1 MLETE
6 LKTKAE
12 RDTAEAAAAKQAAAA
27 AKAVEDADTGVLDAL
42 AGAGA
47 VGAALLARVCNHV
60 KLRTDAT
67 DVYIARRE
75 AYAAK
80 PDDPEPEDDE
90 LGERAWQVAYMG
102 TSDGAEWLRD
112 CALIEGQGVTF
123 RAWVEPEPAE
133 DEEEEDED
141 EDEDEEGRA
150 PKPLPELPTIAV
162 ESVLHEPAVVCHGL
176 PRLGGFIAVPVRFS
190 SALHSEALPDDA
202 LQPPAREEEEEE
214 ADAADDAG
222 SDAEESKEAE
232 PKEWPVP
239 PPQVQE
245 VRIALCMDTLGQNRA
260 VPAASEATL
269 KRYAEALAEALT
281 RTELA
286 AYNAS
291 VPVLRSAAA
300 AAAALAPEWELKR
313 GEAQEAAAAA
323 VEADTAAAEEALAQ
337 ESAAMEAALAGAQD
351 AEGKEGDAAPEL
363 PTPSRAWLLTEEA
376 PELASEEHVSA
387 LAEARAAVEEA
398 RTALAEARTAWATAA
413 NVLAWEELPAIWAGV
428 ADVALPPA
436 PAVAT
441 VLQLAL
447 RAVSGAE
454 QPGTVEHGRRAGTW
468 DWGVAHG
475 QVDGLLQRVAQLK
488 PAADMGKYPALAIS
502 GADVKE
508 SLEGTERETVA
519 EANLAVAAVFD
530 ALQAAANVQEAHL
543 AFEAAANAAVAALS
557 DAKQAAAEA
566 AAAAAAAEAAAEA
579 EEGEEEED

>member
-1 MLETE
+1 M
-6 LKTKAE
+6 
-12 RDTAEAAAAKQAAAA
+12 EAAAAKEAAAA
-27 AKAVEDADTGVLDAL
+27 AKAVEDADTSVLDAL

-75 AYAAK
+75 AYTAK
-80 PDDPEPEDDE
+80 PDDPEPEDEE
-90 LGERAWQVAYMG
+90 LGERAWQVAYTG

-133 DEEEEDED
+133 DEEEEEEED
-141 EDEDEEGRA
+141 EEDEEGRP

-162 ESVLHEPAVVCHGL
+162 ESVLHEPAIVCHGM
-176 PRLGGFIAVPVRFS
+176 PRLGGFMAVPVRFS
-190 SALHSEALPDDA
+190 SALHSEALPEDA
-202 LQPPAREEEEEE
+202 LQPPAPEEEDE
-214 ADAADDAG
+214 ADAPEDAG
-222 SDAEESKEAE
+222 SDAEESKEAA

-260 VPAASEATL
+260 VQATSEATL

-281 RTELA
+281 RTELE

-300 AAAALAPEWELKR
+300 AAAALAPDWELKR
-313 GEAQEAAAAA
+313 GESQEAAAAA
-323 VEADTAAAEEALAQ
+323 VEADAAAAEEALAK

-351 AEGKEGDAAPEL
+351 AEGKEGDAAPVL

-387 LAEARAAVEEA
+387 LTEARAAVEEA

-413 NVLAWEELPAIWAGV
+413 SVLAWEELPAIWAGV

-447 RAVSGAE
+447 RAVSGAQ

-508 SLEGTERETVA
+508 SLEGTEREAVA

-530 ALQAAANVQEAHL
+530 ALQAAANAQEAHV
-543 AFEAAANAAVAALS
+543 AFEAAASAAVGALS
-557 DAKQAAAEA
+557 EAKAAAAEA
-566 AAAAAAAEAAAEA
+566 AAAAAAAEAAADEA
-579 EEGEEEED
+579 GEEEED